1 MLKTLLPF
9 LLILACY
16 HFSFAQKDPVKWG
29 KVPDADLQMTVY
41 AKFPDASA
49 LVLCDYGNIE
59 FASVGDDWGYR
70 FSRIKRVKIF
80 KRSGF
85 AEADIFIDYNKK
97 YERLSGVKAQV
108 FAPNGEVY
116 EIAKDDLFETNLFKE
131 YYRMSF
137 AAPNI
142 QEGSVIEYKYEI
154 TSNSLFSFDD
164 WYFQGKIPTRWSEF
178 RLEMPKMIEFVKQL
192 SGFENLTLANC
203 EESSRSYNGHM
214 HIVNYCRWVGEDLP
228 GLTEEPYI
236 TTLEDYAQRIG
247 FQMQAINVPGQP
259 VREIK
264 STWEKVSADL
274 MVSPHFGMQC
284 TRKGNFNK
292 LYDATAPLVAS
303 ASAEE
308 KIKILSDYL
317 SKNIEEQTLFRSIYV
332 QKSLDDAFEK
342 KSALSSERN
351 MMLVALLKEHGLDAH
366 PALIS
371 TRDHGRPVV
380 NYPLMDQFNHVLAYA
395 KIGEKEWLLD
405 VGDADSPAELLQ
417 TKSLNKAAFVVDK
430 DKPRWVEIKPAFS
443 GGRYFFNL
451 ELDGE
456 GGIKGNF
463 VYEAEGYKALY
474 ERWNFKK
481 DEKGSFWQE
490 RFEGRFPGTTVEKVK
505 LENLDDKYLPVKSE
519 LNLRLPEAAQMN
531 GDYIYLPAILFSNF
545 SENPFKLQSRKF
557 PVEMPYPLKEQIVY
571 NIKIP
576 TGYAVEEL
584 PQPAS
589 LILPAKGAKF
599 QYLISEKDGM
609 VQVVMKINVDQLYY
623 QPEEYGAL
631 KNFFDIIA
639 QKSGEQVVFKKL

>member
-1 MLKTLLPF
+1 
-9 LLILACY
+9 
-16 HFSFAQKDPVKWG
+16 
-29 KVPDADLQMTVY
+29 
-41 AKFPDASA
+41 
-49 LVLCDYGNIE
+49 
-59 FASVGDDWGYR
+59 
-70 FSRIKRVKIF
+70 
-80 KRSGF
+80 
-85 AEADIFIDYNKK
+85 
-97 YERLSGVKAQV
+97 
-108 FAPNGEVY
+108 
-116 EIAKDDLFETNLFKE
+116 
-131 YYRMSF
+131 
-137 AAPNI
+137 
-142 QEGSVIEYKYEI
+142 
-154 TSNSLFSFDD
+154 
-164 WYFQGKIPTRWSEF
+164 
-178 RLEMPKMIEFVKQL
+178 KMIEFVKQL

-203 EESSRSYNGHM
+203 EESSRSYNGQM

-247 FQMQAINVPGQP
+247 FQMQAINVPGRP

-274 MVSPHFGMQC
+274 MVAPNFGMQC

-292 LYDATAPLVAS
+292 LYDATAPLVTGV
-303 ASAEE
+303 SAEE

-317 SKNIEEQTLFRSIYV
+317 SKNIEEQTLFWSIYV

-395 KIGEKEWLLD
+395 KTGEKEWLLD

-430 DKPRWVEIKPAFS
+430 DKPRWVEIKPALS

-451 ELDGE
+451 ELDDE

-463 VYEAEGYKALY
+463 VYEVEGYRALY

-505 LENLDDKYLPVKSE
+505 LENFDDKYLPVKSE
-519 LNLRLPEAAQMN
+519 FNLRLPEAAQIN

-589 LILPAKGAKF
+589 LILPEKGAKF

-623 QPEEYGAL
+623 QPQEYGAL